1 MTCCSRKIIVFS
13 LSQFSSSRVSGMP
26 GPELKK
32 LRLAFQLFHSFR
44 CVPQAVACRSF
55 FGHLTGLISD
65 LFNKKLTCLEGIHG
79 PTFMDFVGKLQVGV
93 YLELY
98 VKACQANVISVLSS
112 LLCFSFFVDWVL
124 QDVSG
129 VCLGRDR
136 PLILKAVQLLFQFI
150 FFG

>member
-32 LRLAFQLFHSFR
+32 VRLAFQLFHSFR
-44 CVPQAVACRSF
+44 CVPQAVACRCF

-79 PTFMDFVGKLQVGV
+79 PTFMDFVGKLQVCM

-98 VKACQANVISVLSS
+98 VKAC
-112 LLCFSFFVDWVL
+112 
-124 QDVSG
+124 
-129 VCLGRDR
+129 
-136 PLILKAVQLLFQFI
+136 
-150 FFG
+150 